1 MREANFNVSSMNY
14 TELQNLAK
22 TIELKGE
29 TIYDSLNHIKSLF
42 EQMREEGFAGTTLT
56 TVLQTLDKISS
67 LPSDVKQT
75 CEQFKQYADRAIAEV
90 TTSET
95 EVLQTLRLI
104 INADPTRYE
113 MPGWYVT
120 NDATNQFSA
129 NDIV

>member
-1 MREANFNVSSMNY
+1 MNGTNFNVSSMNY
-14 TELQNLAK
+14 IELQNLSK
-22 TIELKGE
+22 TIELNGE
-29 TIYDSLNHIKSLF
+29 TIYDSLSHIKSLF
-42 EQMREEGFAGTTLT
+42 EQMREEGFAGSTLT

-67 LPSDVKQT
+67 LPSDVKET

-104 INADPTRYE
+104 INVDPTKYE
-113 MPGWYVT
+113 MPEWYVT
-120 NDATNQFSA
+120 NNNTNPLSA